1 MVGQDVLR
9 IGQVHEQQ
17 SADDGVERLVVDE
30 RPCVAAAE
38 VHVWKTQ
45 LVSAPLGDDYLS
57 RILLK
62 ADDVSVGSDDVRHLE
77 RHVARTGAEV
87 EDPHPCAHSA
97 TLEEQSCRFGDY
109 LRLYLQTRDFGVVAS
124 QNVFGA
130 AHVTRDVSDAG
141 RGARSGSGSASRRP
155 GRRT

>member
-30 RPCVAAAE
+30 RAGVAAAE
-38 VHVWKTQ
+38 DHVWKTQ

-57 RILLK
+57 RILLE

-77 RHVARTGAEV
+77 RHVAGTGAEV

-97 TLEEQSCRFGDY
+97 TLEEQSRRFGDY
-109 LRLYLQTRDFGVVAS
+109 LRLYLQMRDFGVVAS
-124 QNVFGA
+124 QNVVGA
-130 AHVTRDVSDAG
+130 AHVMTDVSGEG
-141 RGARSGSGSASRRP
+141 RGGRSGCGNASRPP